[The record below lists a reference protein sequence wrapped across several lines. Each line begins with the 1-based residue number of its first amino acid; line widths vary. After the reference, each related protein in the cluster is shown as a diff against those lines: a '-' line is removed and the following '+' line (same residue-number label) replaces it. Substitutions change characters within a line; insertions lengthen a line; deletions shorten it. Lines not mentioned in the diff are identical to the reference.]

1 MSTQVNETISTWSRG
16 RKIAFTVLAAAYGL
30 LLVSP
35 LSVLPY
41 AVIGWVLTG
50 TGTSHRVHEVS
61 FGVVFVLSLIGLL
74 AQVRATPAKVAPMQQ
89 VAVPILV
96 LIITELLVGGLGPE
110 TGFIFLM
117 FGIPP
122 ILLAILHPSRREV
135 FKPTPRP
142 TRPLL
147 SMAVVLAIPAIIF
160 AVAQIRAGVE
170 AAELGAPV
178 FEQLNV
184 PDDATPAEFEQA
196 ITEIFDELG
205 VPEEQRETIQHS
217 GHWSAMAG
225 FALGLVALAFL
236 VAIRVR
242 GFRVTAWSVGLA
254 VAYYGLVSLATPDD
268 ASSTGLIGGVLCIL
282 WGAAF
287 VALAERD
294 AQKMA
299 PIPNPI
305 S

>member
-1 MSTQVNETISTWSRG
+1 MSAQVNETTSTWSRG

-41 AVIGWVLTG
+41 AVLGWLLTG

-61 FGVVFVLSLIGLL
+61 FGVVFLISLIGLV
-74 AQVRATPAKVAPMQQ
+74 AQVRSTPTKVAPMQQ
-89 VAVPILV
+89 VALPILV
-96 LIITELLVGGLGPE
+96 LIITESLVNGFNPE
-110 TGFIFLM
+110 TGTIFLI
-117 FGIPP
+117 FGVPP

-142 TRPLL
+142 SKNLVA
-147 SMAVVLAIPAIIF
+147 MAILLAIPAVLF
-160 AVAQIRAGVE
+160 VVAQITAGVE

-178 FEQLNV
+178 FERLDV
-184 PDDATPAEFEQA
+184 PLDASPAEFEQA
-196 ITEIFDELG
+196 ITEIFDDLDI
-205 VPEEQRETIQHS
+205 PEEERETIQHS

-225 FALGLVALAFL
+225 FAIGLVVMAFL

-254 VAYYGLVSLATPDD
+254 VAYYGIVSLATPDD
-268 ASSTGLIGGVLCIL
+268 ASSAGLIGGFSCAL
-282 WGAAF
+282 WGVAF

-294 AQKMA
+294 ARVTGGQLLTV
-299 PIPNPI
+299 
-305 S
+305 